1 MGLIFRRSVKI
12 LPGLKVN
19 FGKKGASVTVGTK
32 GAHMTYGKGRKT
44 ASIGVPGTGV
54 YYRKTVST
62 KEKTPVNAAY
72 GRQQQLPQRTKAE
85 NQTWGFVF
93 LAFGIVL
100 LLLAFLASLQTIGR
114 FIIGGIGVFFLL
126 ASFIFFTAKSIDEV
140 KSDKVKKTELNS
152 MKVISVVIGLIILA
166 IFGYLF
172 FASFDW
178 SWQSQS
184 KHNIYIVYHY
194 DWLKWIFYP
203 IDFIGMAVGA
213 FFVYFGFIAGSD
225 NTKENNSVS
234 N

>member
-19 FGKKGASVTVGTK
+19 FGKKGTSVTVGTK

-62 KEKTPVNAAY
+62 KENTPINAAY
-72 GRQQQLPQRTKAE
+72 SGQQQIPQRTKAE

-93 LAFGIVL
+93 LVIGIVI
-100 LLLAFLASLQTIGR
+100 LLLAFLASLQTFGR
-114 FIIGGIGVFFLL
+114 IIIGSIGAFTLFGSL
-126 ASFIFFTAKSIDEV
+126 AFFTAESSDEPA
-140 KSDKVKKTELNS
+140 DKEETEKES
-152 MKVISVVIGLIILA
+152 MIPNPFALGFGIIL
-166 IFGYLF
+166 ILLFCYLF
-172 FASFDW
+172 FASLGW
-178 SWQSQS
+178 SWQEQS

-203 IDFIGMAVGA
+203 LD
-213 FFVYFGFIAGSD
+213 IAGIIFGALCAYIGISTD
-225 NTKENNSVS
+225 DDKIK
-234 N
+234 

>member
-19 FGKKGASVTVGTK
+19 FGKKGTSVTVGTK

-72 GRQQQLPQRTKAE
+72 NSQQQIPQRTKAE

-93 LAFGIVL
+93 LVIGIVI
-100 LLLAFLASLQTIGR
+100 LLLAFLASLQTFGR
-114 FIIGGIGVFFLL
+114 IIIGSIGAFTLL
-126 ASFIFFTAKSIDEV
+126 GSLAFFTAESSDEPAYQEE
-140 KSDKVKKTELNS
+140 TEKES
-152 MKVISVVIGLIILA
+152 MIPNPFALGFGIIL
-166 IFGYLF
+166 ILLFGYLF
-172 FASFDW
+172 FASFGW
-178 SWQSQS
+178 SWQEQS

-203 IDFIGMAVGA
+203 LD
-213 FFVYFGFIAGSD
+213 IAGIIFGALCAYIGISTD
-225 NTKENNSVS
+225 DDKIK
-234 N
+234 

>member
-19 FGKKGASVTVGTK
+19 FGKKGTSVTVGTK

-72 GRQQQLPQRTKAE
+72 SGQQQIPQRTKAE

-93 LAFGIVL
+93 LVIGIVI
-100 LLLAFLASLQTIGR
+100 LLLAFLASLQTFGR
-114 FIIGGIGVFFLL
+114 IIIGSIGAFTLL
-126 ASFIFFTAKSIDEV
+126 GSLAFFTAESSDEPAC
-140 KSDKVKKTELNS
+140 KEETEKES
-152 MKVISVVIGLIILA
+152 MIPNPFALGFGIIL
-166 IFGYLF
+166 ILLFGYLF
-172 FASFDW
+172 FASFGW
-178 SWQSQS
+178 SWQEQS

-203 IDFIGMAVGA
+203 LD
-213 FFVYFGFIAGSD
+213 IAGIIFGALCAYIGISTD
-225 NTKENNSVS
+225 DDIIK
-234 N
+234 